1 LLPNQEQGQDRGK
14 MDNIFKNQSAE
25 SIFYRRKNRI
35 FAYVLAETSR
45 KRKGGEIAQ
54 KAKTGKD
61 RQKNRK
67 MKNLPGLRLFCIV
80 FNEV

>member
-1 LLPNQEQGQDRGK
+1 

-61 RQKNRK
+61 RQKK
-67 MKNLPGLRLFCIV
+67 
-80 FNEV
+80 